1 MSIEVNKAIGL
12 DYLRRPGP
20 RRTAAAMPT
29 LLHAVLKRATDIAL
43 SLVLLAVTAVLM
55 ILIALAIRV
64 ISGGPAL
71 YRHRRVGRDGTGFDC
86 LKFRTMVLDADT
98 ALAAHLAL
106 SPAAHAEWEAGRKL
120 RDDPRIL
127 GRLGRT
133 LRQTSLDELP
143 QLFNVLAGQMSLVGP
158 RPVVHD
164 ELAHYGSDLRWYL
177 SVRPGVTGP
186 WQVGGRSE
194 TTYAERVGLDV
205 DYVQNQSLLRDLAI
219 LLQTARLV
227 FSGKGAY

>member
-12 DYLRRPGP
+12 DCVRVPGP
-20 RRTAAAMPT
+20 RRSAIATPT
-29 LLHAVLKRATDIAL
+29 LPHAALKRAIDIAL
-43 SLVLLAVTAVLM
+43 SLVLLAVAAAVM
-55 ILIALAIRV
+55 ILIALAIRAT
-64 ISGGPAL
+64 SGGPAL
-71 YRHRRVGRDGTGFDC
+71 YRHRRVGRDGTRFDC
-86 LKFRTMVLDADT
+86 LKFRTMVLDADS
-98 ALAAHLAL
+98 ALAAHLAR
-106 SPAAHAEWEAGRKL
+106 SPAARAEWEAGRKL
-120 RDDPRIL
+120 RHDPRIL
-127 GRLGRT
+127 GRLGRM

-164 ELAHYGSDLRWYL
+164 ELAHYGTDLRWYL

-186 WQVGGRSE
+186 WQVGGRSD

-205 DYVQNQSLLRDLAI
+205 DYAQNPSLLRDLAI
-219 LLQTARLV
+219 LVQTARLV